1 MKKNYILSLF
11 FAVCFLQMNAQ
22 TPCSQN
28 NPAPVTSIIY
38 TNPQRGNPIVAFDL
52 VVDANTQFDLTTVT
66 VKMATANGA
75 ALSSTGTVNVYGNA
89 VNIPSTLIVSE
100 TISPTVVT
108 NDPIGSFA
116 IYTVT
121 FTFSTPVVLDNLL
134 GATDATFWVGFSMG
148 NAVNGD
154 TGVTG
159 GALVAGLPY
168 AVKSDNTGVW
178 TLSTSSPLLDGNYT
192 FEGTCS
198 LSIKDYSLDNSISV
212 YPNPTNDFVNLE
224 VSNSVIIKSVEL
236 YNIIG
241 KQVLKTDSVKT
252 LDLSNLESGVYLL
265 KVSTDLGSMTKKIIR
280 N

>member
-1 MKKNYILSLF
+1 
-11 FAVCFLQMNAQ
+11 
-22 TPCSQN
+22 
-28 NPAPVTSIIY
+28 
-38 TNPQRGNPIVAFDL
+38 NPQRGNPIVAFDL

-116 IYTVT
+116 IYT

-134 GATDATFWVGFSMG
+134 GGTDATFWVGFSMG

-212 YPNPTNDFVNLE
+212 YPIPTNDFVNLE